1 MNLYKTDEL
10 LHAAE
15 LAVEGALTNPSA
27 CQQLEVYGMSSAQLQ
42 TGKLR
47 WRTLAHLHEVH
58 TRLREERYAISQQIN
73 ASLQAVNEQFRA
85 HVGITRAA
93 FYANPALFEALGVSA
108 LATRRWECVR
118 QAARFYQQL
127 YIRDISL
134 EAYGVSAVALV
145 HAQEQVQQLLALK
158 EERVR
163 KKVLVD
169 ERAKEVRGAKLALR
183 AWMVEFRLVAR
194 VALRSHPQMLELFGV
209 QSVSAG

>member
-15 LAVEGALTNPSA
+15 LAIEGAMINPSA

-47 WRTLAHLHEVH
+47 WQTLVQVHETH
-58 TRLREERYAISQQIN
+58 KRLREERYAISQQIN

-85 HVGITRAA
+85 HVSIARAA
-93 FYANPALFEALGVSA
+93 FHANPALFQALGVSP
-108 LATRRWECVR
+108 LATRRWKCVR
-118 QAARFYQQL
+118 QAAHFYQQL
-127 YIRDISL
+127 HIRDVPL
-134 EAYGVSAVALV
+134 EAYGVSTVALL
-145 HAQEQVQQLLALK
+145 HAQEQVKQLLALK
-158 EERVR
+158 EERVQ

-169 ERAKEVRGAKLALR
+169 QHTKEVRGAKLALR

-194 VALRSHPQMLELFGV
+194 VALRSHPQMLEMFGV
-209 QSVSAG
+209 QAVVG

>member
-15 LAVEGALTNPSA
+15 LAIEGVLANSSA

-58 TRLREERYAISQQIN
+58 TKRREERYAISQQIN

-85 HVGITRAA
+85 HVGITRSA
-93 FYANPALFEALGVSA
+93 FHANPALFQALRVSP

-118 QAARFYQQL
+118 QAAHFYQQL
-127 YIRDISL
+127 HIRDVSL
-134 EAYGVSAVALV
+134 EAYGVSTVALL
-145 HAQEQVQQLLALK
+145 HAQEQVKQLLALK
-158 EERVR
+158 EERVQ
-163 KKVLVD
+163 KKMLVD

-194 VALRSHPQMLELFGV
+194 VALRSHPQMLEMFGIH
-209 QSVSAG
+209 SVTA

>member
-15 LAVEGALTNPSA
+15 LAIEGVLTNPSA
-27 CQQLEVYGMSSAQLQ
+27 CQQLEVYGMSSAHLQ

-58 TRLREERYAISQQIN
+58 TALRDERLAISQQIN

-85 HVGITRAA
+85 HVGITRTA
-93 FYANPALFEALGVSA
+93 FHANPPLFEALGVTP

-118 QAARFYQQL
+118 QAAHFYRQL
-127 YIRDISL
+127 HIRDVSL
-134 EAYGVSAVALV
+134 EAYGISTVALL
-145 HAQEQVQQLLALK
+145 HAGEQVQQLLALK

-163 KKVLVD
+163 KKTLVE
-169 ERAKEVRGAKLALR
+169 ERAKDVRGAKLALR
-183 AWMVEFRLVAR
+183 AWIVEFRLIAR

-209 QSVSAG
+209 QSVTAG

>member
-15 LAVEGALTNPSA
+15 LAIEGALTNPSA

-47 WRTLAHLHEVH
+47 WRTLAQLHEVH
-58 TRLREERYAISQQIN
+58 TSLRNERYAISQQIN

-85 HVGITRAA
+85 HVNIAQSA
-93 FYANPALFEALGVSA
+93 FHQNPALFEALGVSP

-127 YIRDISL
+127 YIRDVSL
-134 EAYGVSAVALV
+134 EAYGVSAVALL
-145 HAQEQVQQLLALK
+145 HAQEQVQQLLTLK
-158 EERVR
+158 EERVQ
-163 KKVLVD
+163 KKALVD

-183 AWMVEFRLVAR
+183 AWMVEFRMVAR
-194 VALRSHPQMLELFGV
+194 IALRSHPQMLELFGV
-209 QSVSAG
+209 QSVTAG